1 MSERLGQKLERTPA
15 PVPALGGATLRSVR
29 QACLVVDE
37 KWGFAGEFHRA
48 DGSAWVLPYGKLARV
63 ELTADGA
70 RMTVVFA
77 TCEVRIEGEQLAKI
91 AEAIARGRNVLVRA
105 TDPRWKS
112 AFKPDEV
119 FVALLEITES
129 KTGGKRSD
137 DATESEAAG

>member
-1 MSERLGQKLERTPA
+1 MSERLGQKLERSPA
-15 PVPALGGATLRSVR
+15 PVLAPGGAAPRAVR

-37 KWGFAGEFHRA
+37 KCGFAGEFHRT
-48 DGSAWVLPYGKLARV
+48 DGSAWVLPYGQLAKV
-63 ELTADGA
+63 EVTADGA
-70 RMTVVFA
+70 GMTVVFA
-77 TCEVRIEGEQLAKI
+77 TCEVRIEGDHLARI
-91 AEAIARGRNVLVRA
+91 ADAIARGRNVLVRA

-119 FVALLEITES
+119 FVTLLEITES

>member
-15 PVPALGGATLRSVR
+15 PVPALGGATPRSVR

-37 KWGFAGEFHRA
+37 KCGFAGEFHRA

-63 ELTADGA
+63 EVTADGA

-91 AEAIARGRNVLVRA
+91 ADAIAHGRNVLVRA

-112 AFKPDEV
+112 AFRPDEV
-119 FVALLEITES
+119 FVTFLEIAERKSGGNQPDGSPGKEETE
-129 KTGGKRSD
+129 
-137 DATESEAAG
+137 